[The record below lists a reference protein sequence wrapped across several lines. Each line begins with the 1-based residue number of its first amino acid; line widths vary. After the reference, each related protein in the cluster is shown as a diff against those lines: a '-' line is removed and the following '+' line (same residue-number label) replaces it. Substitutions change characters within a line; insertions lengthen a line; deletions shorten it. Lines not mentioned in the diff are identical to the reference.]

1 MKLWIKA
8 VAGLLAGAVT
18 FAILFWGRNF
28 FVGHAAMVAI
38 AIGGLVYT
46 SLGTSERL
54 NRMYRRKGPRSI
66 RRRDDP

>member
-8 VAGLLAGAVT
+8 VAGLLAGLVT
-18 FAILFWGRNF
+18 FAVLFWGRHF

-46 SLGTSERL
+46 TLGTSERL
-54 NRMYRRKGPRSI
+54 NRMYRREGPRSI

>member
-8 VAGLLAGAVT
+8 AAGLLAGLVT
-18 FAILFWGRNF
+18 FAVLFWGRGF
-28 FVGHAAMVAI
+28 LVGHAALVAI

-46 SLGTSERL
+46 ALGTSERL

-66 RRRDDP
+66 RRRE